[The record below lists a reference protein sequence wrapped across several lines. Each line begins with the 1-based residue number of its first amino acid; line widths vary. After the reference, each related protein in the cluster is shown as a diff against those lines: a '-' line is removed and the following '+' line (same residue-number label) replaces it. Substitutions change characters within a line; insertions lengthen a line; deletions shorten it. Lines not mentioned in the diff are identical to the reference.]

1 MNNFQEV
8 IDKAVEESRLQIA
21 HSAGH
26 LAVAHQSF
34 ANDYLLNVANQALFM
49 LGTTLTAEE
58 FETEIDGLRKH
69 LIESLKGFKGGN
81 DKEPSHG

>member
-1 MNNFQEV
+1 MDNFREI
-8 IDKAVEESRLQIA
+8 IDKSVEESRVQIA
-21 HSAGH
+21 HIAGH

-69 LIESLKGFKGGN
+69 LVESLRGTN
-81 DKEPSHG
+81 S

>member
-1 MNNFQEV
+1 MDNFREI
-8 IDKAVEESRLQIA
+8 IDKSVEESRVQIA
-21 HSAGH
+21 HTAGH

-69 LIESLKGFKGGN
+69 LVESLRGTN
-81 DKEPSHG
+81 S

>member
-1 MNNFQEV
+1 MDNFREI
-8 IDKAVEESRLQIA
+8 IDKSVEESRVQIA
-21 HSAGH
+21 HTAGH

-49 LGTTLTAEE
+49 LGTTLSADE

-69 LIESLKGFKGGN
+69 LVESLRGTN
-81 DKEPSHG
+81 S

>member
-1 MNNFQEV
+1 MDNFREI
-8 IDKAVEESRLQIA
+8 IDKSVEESRIQIA
-21 HSAGH
+21 NTAGH

-49 LGTTLTAEE
+49 LGTTLSADE

-69 LIESLKGFKGGN
+69 LIESLRGTN
-81 DKEPSHG
+81 S

>member
-1 MNNFQEV
+1 MDNFREI
-8 IDKAVEESRLQIA
+8 IDKSVEESRVQIA
-21 HSAGH
+21 HTAGH

-58 FETEIDGLRKH
+58 FETEFDGLRKH
-69 LIESLKGFKGGN
+69 LVESLRGTN
-81 DKEPSHG
+81 S